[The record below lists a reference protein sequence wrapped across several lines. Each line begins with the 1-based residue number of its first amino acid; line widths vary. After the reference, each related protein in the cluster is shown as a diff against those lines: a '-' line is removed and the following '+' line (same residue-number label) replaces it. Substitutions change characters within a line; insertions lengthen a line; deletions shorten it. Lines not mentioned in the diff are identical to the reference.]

1 MNFELWTMNY
11 KRIYIYIILRQKSVK
26 FNYFSN
32 LPICR
37 RSANSLNR
45 RKLLICRAIPQ
56 SFDLHNITKVENQTK
71 NSSKQISNDEN
82 KRKKTQIWHICKEK
96 RKIRR
101 QTSLSVSP
109 LLPIRRTMRK
119 KNSLFVAQK
128 LLRCRGQPPMESHVT
143 YIYVAYFQRKHLYFK
158 HIRASN

>member
-1 MNFELWTMNY
+1 MNSELEY
-11 KRIYIYIILRQKSVK
+11 IYIYIILRQKSVK

-71 NSSKQISNDEN
+71 TVAN
-82 KRKKTQIWHICKEK
+82 KLVTMKTKGKEHKYDIFVKKRE
-96 RKIRR
+96 R
-101 QTSLSVSP
+101 
-109 LLPIRRTMRK
+109 
-119 KNSLFVAQK
+119 
-128 LLRCRGQPPMESHVT
+128 
-143 YIYVAYFQRKHLYFK
+143 
-158 HIRASN
+158 

>member
-1 MNFELWTMNY
+1 MNSELEY
-11 KRIYIYIILRQKSVK
+11 IYIYIILRQKSVK

-71 NSSKQISNDEN
+71 NSSKQISNNEN
-82 KRKKTQIWHICKEK
+82 KRKKTQI
-96 RKIRR
+96 
-101 QTSLSVSP
+101 
-109 LLPIRRTMRK
+109 
-119 KNSLFVAQK
+119 
-128 LLRCRGQPPMESHVT
+128 
-143 YIYVAYFQRKHLYFK
+143 
-158 HIRASN
+158 